1 MRLLRKW
8 SLIALFVVVSLARLL
23 AAGET
28 EWCTLRGRF
37 LYDGSRPIEAPA
49 REFRGEKFPD
59 ESLLVSEAGGIANIY
74 VYLASKGVPIP
85 PEAEANVEKEVVTH
99 FKDHRF
105 APRCYFVWAGKQ
117 VLLSPPMDEL
127 SDSHVFSPS
136 LLGGK
141 VRISPR
147 LLGGGEQYE
156 MVLLDER
163 SLSQPSR
170 IYCNIHAPET
180 GWVLVRDN
188 PFAAIS
194 DQDGKFEIKFLPRDR
209 ELKFVVWHE
218 KQGILK
224 TANWPKGRM
233 VLTLPRDSAEHNL
246 GDVKLA
252 PQLFEADESAKSQ
265 DEESSR

>member
-1 MRLLRKW
+1 MRSLRNSIYSLLLVVT
-8 SLIALFVVVSLARLL
+8 SLSALPASE
-23 AAGET
+23 ET

-37 LYDGSRPIEAPA
+37 LYDGSRPLEAPA
-49 REFRGEKFPD
+49 REFLGERFPD

-74 VYLASKGVPIP
+74 VYLVSKGVPIP
-85 PEAEANVEKEVVTH
+85 SEAEANVEKEVVTH

-127 SDSHVFSPS
+127 SDSHVFAPN
-136 LLGGK
+136 LVGGK
-141 VRISPR
+141 PRISP
-147 LLGGGEQYE
+147 LLHGGRDQYE

-170 IYCNIHAPET
+170 IYCNIHAPEA
-180 GWVLVRDN
+180 GWALVRDN

-194 DQDGKFEIKFLPRDR
+194 DEDGKFEIKHLPRDR

-218 KQGILK
+218 RQGLLN
-224 TANWPKGRM
+224 TTDWPKGRM
-233 VLTLPRDSAEHNL
+233 TLTLPHDADVHEL
-246 GDVKLA
+246 GEVKLA
-252 PQLFEADESAKSQ
+252 PQLFETPKSK
-265 DEESSR
+265 

>member
-1 MRLLRKW
+1 MRSLHTSIYSLLLVVTGL
-8 SLIALFVVVSLARLL
+8 SALPAS
-23 AAGET
+23 EES
-28 EWCTLRGRF
+28 EWGALRGRF
-37 LYDGSRPIEAPA
+37 IYDGARPSEIPF
-49 REFRGEKFPD
+49 RKYRGEKFPD
-59 ESLLVSEAGGIANIY
+59 ESLLVSEAGGVANIY
-74 VYLASKGVPIP
+74 VYLVSKGVPIP

-127 SDSHVFSPS
+127 SDLHVFSPS
-136 LLGGK
+136 LVGGK
-141 VRISPR
+141 VRISPQ
-147 LLGGGEQYE
+147 LVGGGEQYE

-170 IYCNIHAPET
+170 ITCNIHAPEA

-194 DQDGKFEIKFLPRDR
+194 DEDGKFEIKYLPRDR

-224 TANWPKGRM
+224 SADWPKGRM
-233 VLTLPRDSAEHNL
+233 VLTLPHEEDAHDL
-246 GDVKLA
+246 GEIKLA
-252 PQLFEADESAKSQ
+252 PQLFEAPEPK
-265 DEESSR
+265 